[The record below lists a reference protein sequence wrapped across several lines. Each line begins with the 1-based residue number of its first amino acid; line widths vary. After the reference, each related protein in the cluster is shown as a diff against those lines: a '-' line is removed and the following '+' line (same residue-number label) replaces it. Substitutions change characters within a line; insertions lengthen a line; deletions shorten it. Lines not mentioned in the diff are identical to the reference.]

1 MGVASVAII
10 TGAGSGIGREIALLL
25 AEAGWAL
32 TLVGRRAQELAVT
45 AGGGRGAPT
54 LVVAGDLAVAET
66 VDRVVEATLDRWGRA
81 DLLVNNAAAIRLAP
95 IAATT
100 PQLLQEIFAVNAF
113 APSLLTARLWPVFVR
128 QGGGCVV
135 NVSSMSSVDPF
146 PGLSI
151 YGAAKSA
158 LESLT
163 RSIVN
168 EGRAH
173 GIRAFSVVP
182 GCVET
187 PMLRG
192 LWSKEEIPPS
202 QAIPPRRVAQVVVDC
217 ALGRRDRVIGR
228 AISP

>member
-1 MGVASVAII
+1 MKAAIV
-10 TGAGSGIGREIALLL
+10 TGAGTGIGRETALLL

-32 TLVGRRAQELAVT
+32 SLVGRRKDKIESTAAA
-45 AGGGRGAPT
+45 AGGRARA
-54 LVVAGDLAVAET
+54 LAVAGDLAEAGT
-66 VDRVVEATLDRWGRA
+66 VDRVVEATLREWGRA
-81 DLLVNNAAAIRLAP
+81 DLLVNNAAAIALAP
-95 IAATT
+95 IAETT
-100 PQLLQEIFAVNAF
+100 PELLEEIFAVNAF
-113 APSLLTARLWPVFVR
+113 APALLVARLWPVFVR

-146 PGLSI
+146 AGLSV
-151 YGAAKSA
+151 YGTAKSA

-187 PMLRG
+187 PMLRS
-192 LWSKEEIPPS
+192 LWSEDEIPGS

-217 ALGRRDRVIGR
+217 ALGRRDRDIGR
-228 AISP
+228 AITP